1 MKFAR
6 RLTKLAA
13 LILVSAMILA
23 VSASAACLGV
33 GTVNVDALRMR
44 ETASTESEILLTA
57 AAGDRVLLLETS
69 EQADGMWYKVNCN
82 LTEGWMR
89 SEYLDVSQNMDCELG
104 TAVVNVTLLNFR
116 KSPST
121 DAAVIGSL
129 AEGAQLKVVGL
140 ENGWLKVE
148 YEGQTGYISGEYVN
162 FVSAPSQN
170 TFAVTLSEI
179 GEGISDIILTEASS
193 VAQALL
199 TYASTL
205 MGCPYVYGGTDPSG
219 FDCSGF
225 VQYVFKHFGISVG
238 RSSDDQYED
247 GIRVDEAN
255 LQAGDLLFWTSSDTA
270 TTTHSGIYIGNRQF
284 IHASSNDGIT
294 ITSMDSLWYSMRYV
308 GAVRILG
315 VPGYEPK

>member
-1 MKFAR
+1 MRSAR
-6 RLTKLAA
+6 RLTRMVA
-13 LILVSAMILA
+13 LIVAVAMIWA
-23 VSASAACLGV
+23 ISASAACLGV

-44 ETASTESEILLTA
+44 AEPNTESEILLTA

-69 EQADGMWYKVNCN
+69 EQADGVWYKVNCN

-89 SEYLDVSQNMDCELG
+89 SDYLDAAESMDCELG

-116 KSPST
+116 KTPST

-129 AEGAQLKVVGL
+129 AEGAQLNVVGL
-140 ENGWLKVE
+140 ENGWFKVE
-148 YEGQTGYISGEYVN
+148 YEGQTGYISGEYVD
-162 FVSAPSQN
+162 FTSAPAQN
-170 TFAVTLSEI
+170 TFAVTLSEA
-179 GEGISDIILTEASS
+179 GVSDIVLTSASAD
-193 VAQALL
+193 AQALL

-205 MGCPYVYGGTDPSG
+205 LGCPYVYGGTDPSG

-225 VQYVFKHFGISVG
+225 VQYVYKHFGITVG

-247 GIRVDEAN
+247 GIRVNEAD
-255 LQAGDLLFWTSSDTA
+255 LQPGDLLFWTSSETA
-270 TTTHSGIYIGNRQF
+270 KTTHSGIYIGNRQF

-315 VPGYEPK
+315 IPGYEPK

>member
-1 MKFAR
+1 MKFAKR
-6 RLTKLAA
+6 FSRVAA
-13 LILVSAMILA
+13 VVFAAAMSLA

-44 ETASTESEILLTA
+44 ETASTESDILLTA

-69 EQADGMWYKVNCN
+69 EQEDGLWYKVNCN

-89 SEYLDVSQNMDCELG
+89 SEYLDVSQSMDCELG

-116 KSPST
+116 KAPST
-121 DAAVIGSL
+121 EAAVICSL
-129 AEGAQLKVVGL
+129 SEGAQLNVVGL
-140 ENGWLKVE
+140 EDGWFKVE
-148 YEGQTGYISGEYVN
+148 YNGQTGYISGEYVS
-162 FVSAPSQN
+162 FTSAPASN
-170 TFAVTLSEI
+170 TFAVTLSDW
-179 GEGISDIILTEASS
+179 GGTTDIILTDSS
-193 VAQALL
+193 SDAQALL
-199 TYASTL
+199 SYASTL

-225 VQYVFKHFGISVG
+225 VQYVYKHFGISIG

-247 GIRVDEAN
+247 GIRVAEED
-255 LQAGDLLFWTSSDTA
+255 LQPGDLLFWTSSESA
-270 TTTHSGIYIGNRQF
+270 KTTHSAIYIGNRQF

-294 ITSMDSLWYSMRYV
+294 ISSMDSLWYSMRYV

-315 VPGYEPK
+315 VAGYEPQ